1 MFDTRAVRN
10 RRVSAPHRAYRSV
23 TEIQPG
29 FGRAILVAMTQP
41 GYDALADLY
50 AETFPNPYEFP
61 IERHACA
68 AFAEAAAGRAG
79 RTLDVGCGLGHVAAD
94 LTARGLDVLGI
105 DPSPGMLAHARR
117 LHPHLPFVDGDASL
131 AALPTDAPIAAILA
145 RFSLIHV
152 APAQVRATL
161 RGWAG
166 RVGAGTPLL
175 VAFQAVDE
183 PGSRSPST
191 TPWRPPGAGI
201 PTPSRRRWPTRASPS
216 RGGSST
222 ATRTTAS
229 RWRSSS
235 PTAADGRERIP
246 RAPRPRAASAEG
258 GRHRR
263 IRAPETLPPDS

>member
-1 MFDTRAVRN
+1 M
-10 RRVSAPHRAYRSV
+10 

-68 AFAEAAAGRAG
+68 AFAEAAAGRPG
-79 RTLDVGCGLGHVAAD
+79 RTVDVGCGLGHVAAD
-94 LTARGLDVLGI
+94 LTARGLDVVGI

-131 AALPTDAPIAAILA
+131 AALPTDVPIAAILA

-183 PGSRSPST
+183 PGQPLAFDHAVA
-191 TPWRPPGAGI
+191 PAWRWHPDAFAQVLADAGFAE
-201 PTPSRRRWPTRASPS
+201 S
-216 RGGSST
+216 
-222 ATRTTAS
+222 
-229 RWRSSS
+229 WRIVYRDKDYRF
-235 PTAADGRERIP
+235 PMAQLLT
-246 RAPRPRAASAEG
+246 
-258 GRHRR
+258 HRR
-263 IRAPETLPPDS
+263 